1 MKKITNTLRNNLTL
15 NLARIKTASLMIIAL
30 LDCRSVQ
37 LSKIARHFAGKAKI
51 DSSFRRLQRFLAELS
66 LPQADIARLN
76 LEIIQLD
83 KPFTLIFDRTN
94 WKFGSQHI
102 NILFLC
108 VAFNGLAIPLF
119 FKFLRGKKQGNSSY
133 IDRIE
138 LMERFLETFGRAKI
152 KVILGDR
159 EFSGKRWILWLRRK
173 KLPFVMRLSEKLT
186 HISADGEN
194 FSLASKAFLGL
205 KTGLS
210 KSLGYCFIGKTDSFK
225 ACVSAKRTIKNNLV
239 VLAHSDDIKDPAAYY
254 KMRWE
259 IESMFRTLKTGGFNL
274 ESTHITKPDRIEN
287 LVAIVSIAF
296 CFAYRA
302 GIIAIKMLAPKIKKH
317 GYLHKSIIR
326 AGLDLIFEA
335 FFVPI
340 KWRKKPHIR
349 YLKPH
354 LLKIFVM

>member
-1 MKKITNTLRNNLTL
+1 MKKITNILRDNLTL

-37 LSKIARHFAGKAKI
+37 LSKIARHFGGKAKI

-76 LEIIQLD
+76 LKVMELD
-83 KPFTLIFDRTN
+83 KPVTLIFDRTN
-94 WKFGSQHI
+94 WKFGGQHI

-108 VAFNGLAIPLF
+108 AAFNGLAIPLF
-119 FKFLRGKKQGNSSY
+119 FKFLSDKKQGNSSY

-138 LMERFLETFGRAKI
+138 LMERFLETFGKAKI

-159 EFSGKRWILWLRRK
+159 EFSGKRWISWLRRK
-173 KLPFVMRLSEKLT
+173 NLPFVMRLSEKLT

-194 FSLASKAFLGL
+194 FSLASKVFSHL
-205 KTGLS
+205 KMGLS
-210 KSLGYCFIGKTDSFK
+210 KNLGYCFIGKTDSFK

-239 VLAHSDDIKDPAAYY
+239 VLAHSHDIKDPAAYY

-274 ESTHITKPDRIEN
+274 ESTHVTKPDRIEN
-287 LVAIVSIAF
+287 LVAIVAIAF

-302 GIIAIKMLAPKIKKH
+302 GMLAIKKLAPKIKKH
-317 GYLHKSIIR
+317 GYLPKSIIR
-326 AGLDLIFEA
+326 AGLDLIFET
-335 FFVPI
+335 FFAPI
-340 KWRKKPHIR
+340 ERRKKPHIR